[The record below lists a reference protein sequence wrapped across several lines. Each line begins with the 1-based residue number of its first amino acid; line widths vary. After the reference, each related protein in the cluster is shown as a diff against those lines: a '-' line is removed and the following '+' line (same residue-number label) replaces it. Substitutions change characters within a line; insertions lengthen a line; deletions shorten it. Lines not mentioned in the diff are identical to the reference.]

1 MTTQNQLAFLATIS
15 HTEGTD
21 RAADPYRVC
30 YAFVHTILDLTY
42 HPAEHRPPDGLVEWH
57 GEPIDHLG
65 PQYAGEV
72 STAAGR
78 YQMRLKTWLGCK
90 SILSLSGFTPDA
102 QNDAAILL
110 IKQRGALALVNAG
123 ELQEA
128 ILCCDN
134 EWASFPGG
142 PSHQPQHTFAYMR
155 DFYVNAGGAL
165 A

>member
-1 MTTQNQLAFLATIS
+1 VNANQLAFLAVVS

-30 YAFVHTILDLTY
+30 YSFKHTIIDLNY
-42 HPAEHRPPDGLVEWH
+42 HPAEHRPPDGLVEWK
-57 GEPIDHLG
+57 GEPLDFLG
-65 PQYAGEV
+65 PQYEGEV

-90 SILSLSGFTPDA
+90 GILNLHGFTPDA
-102 QNDAAILL
+102 QNDACVLL
-110 IKQRGALALVNAG
+110 LKQRGALALVNAG
-123 ELQEA
+123 LIQEA
-128 ILCCDN
+128 IICCKD

-142 PSHQPQHTFAYMR
+142 HSHQPEHTSAYMV
-155 DFYVNAGGAL
+155 DFYTQSGGEL